1 MCFSW
6 IYRSTRTQ
14 LENCRSAKRLAEH
27 TLRDFQERDIRP
39 YQDSIL
45 VEEKKKELAQLQLDL
60 DRLNDTCDQLKTTAD
75 YWQQRARKQKVDG
88 DKKAEQ
94 LVQEHDKKVQ
104 EGDEKFN
111 KLEKERNT
119 TLEQFKNFAKAMPA
133 LLRGLE
139 DKNRKSLQ
147 KIAVEQQRLE
157 SNQNVSNNIANFIE
171 KAVQDA
177 PENGV
182 LSAEAIQL
190 LTLIS
195 SPPIVAIVPAPA
207 PASNTAPHEHDAND
221 ESLWNRVF
229 SRQ

>member
-1 MCFSW
+1 M
-6 IYRSTRTQ
+6 
-14 LENCRSAKRLAEH
+14 
-27 TLRDFQERDIRP
+27 
-39 YQDSIL
+39 
-45 VEEKKKELAQLQLDL
+45 EEKKKELAQLQLDL
-60 DRLNDTCDQLKTTAD
+60 DRLNDTCDQLKRTAD
-75 YWQQRARKQKVDG
+75 YWQQRAQKQKVDS

-94 LVQEHDKKVQ
+94 LVQERDKKVNDLVQEHDKKVQ
-104 EGDEKFN
+104 EGDEKVN

-133 LLRGLE
+133 LLRQLE
-139 DKNRKSLQ
+139 DRNRKSLQ
-147 KIAVEQQRLE
+147 TIAVEQQRLE
-157 SNQNVSNNIANFIE
+157 SNQNVSKNIANYIE

-207 PASNTAPHEHDAND
+207 PASNAAPHDHDAND
-221 ESLWNRVF
+221 ESL
-229 SRQ
+229 